1 MTIFAKRFFRE
12 KFQKKKKAVRR
23 EQIVPPTAI
32 TIPWNNYT
40 VLASGKK
47 APSLKLISDTEHRTL
62 QSYSKQE

>member
-47 APSLKLISDTEHRTL
+47 SPIAEIDQR
-62 QSYSKQE
+62 Y